1 MQLSQSPN
9 LQLRTPPRSGLPITE
24 NEARTYRVRTLVLSL
39 FEKTRC
45 SPAWSGIR
53 KSELASDEKRVQR
66 LFRVAHRAYRIATGR
81 YSHSDLADRC
91 PCPLSCQH
99 PISYYVC
106 RLIAGSPHC
115 SICLYLCPPSQWT
128 GRPSVAAPQIVLAL
142 ISTHP
147 ATGSGPDGSYQDFRP
162 TSEKK
167 RAQNSSMQREQQ
179 IPK

>member
-1 MQLSQSPN
+1 
-9 LQLRTPPRSGLPITE
+9 
-24 NEARTYRVRTLVLSL
+24 VRTLVLSL
-39 FEKTRC
+39 FEKLLAA
-45 SPAWSGIR
+45 SAWSIR
-53 KSELASDEKRVQR
+53 KSELASDGKRAYQR

-81 YSHSDLADRC
+81 YCHSDLADRC
-91 PCPLSCQH
+91 PCPLSCRH

-106 RLIAGSPHC
+106 RLIAGSLHR

-167 RAQNSSMQREQQ
+167 RAQNSSMLREQQ